1 MFRTTYQIFLVLMLI
16 GYGTFSFAHKYFFG
30 LTELSVNSK
39 NQTIEIIHQF
49 TAHDLE
55 NAIAEQKQEHFSP
68 EHPKYDLY
76 IKNYFDK
83 HFQLDVNQKK
93 IELVWLGLEL
103 IKGKVIIYQE
113 APFKNK
119 LAGLV
124 VKNDLLVDTYT
135 KQVNTV
141 NYQDSVLKGSLTFS
155 ESNSVAIIE
164 KQ

>member
-1 MFRTTYQIFLVLMLI
+1 MHNNAYKIFFVLMLL
-16 GYGTFSFAHKYFFG
+16 GYGAIASAHKYFFG
-30 LTELSVNSK
+30 LTELSVNPN
-39 NQTIEIIHQF
+39 NQTIEVIHQF

-76 IKNYFDK
+76 IKNYFDN

-93 IELVWLGLEL
+93 IELSWVGLEL
-103 IKGKVIIYQE
+103 IKGKVIVYQE

-141 NYQDSVLKGSLTFS
+141 NYQDSGLKGSLTFT

-164 KQ
+164 KH

>member
-1 MFRTTYQIFLVLMLI
+1 MT
-16 GYGTFSFAHKYFFG
+16 SAHKYFFG
-30 LTELSVNSK
+30 LTEISVNPK

-76 IKNYFDK
+76 IKEYFDN
-83 HFQLDVNQKK
+83 HFQLDFHQKK
-93 IELVWLGLEL
+93 IELNWVGLEL
-103 IKGKVIIYQE
+103 MKGKVIIYQE
-113 APFKNK
+113 AQFKNK

-135 KQVNTV
+135 KQVNIV
-141 NYQDSVLKGSLTFS
+141 NYQDSGLKGSFTFT
-155 ESNSVAIIE
+155 ESNNVAIIE
-164 KQ
+164 KH